1 MLHGNIKMTEL
12 YGGILASIYTNLY
25 GFYNVCVYLMQD
37 TYFPTK
43 QYIQSYQSL
52 SYSIHGQTQDAKEA
66 THIQIHVAH
75 RLYTY
80 IPGAL

>member
-1 MLHGNIKMTEL
+1 MTEL

-37 TYFPTK
+37 TSFPTK

-52 SYSIHGQTQDAKEA
+52 PYSIHGQTQDTEEA
-66 THIQIHVAH
+66 THMQIHGAH
-75 RLYTY
+75 RLNTY